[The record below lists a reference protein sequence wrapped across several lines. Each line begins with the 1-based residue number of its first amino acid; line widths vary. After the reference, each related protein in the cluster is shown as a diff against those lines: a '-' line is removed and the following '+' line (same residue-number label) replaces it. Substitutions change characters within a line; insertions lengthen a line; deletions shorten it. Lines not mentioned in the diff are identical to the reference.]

1 MRGQGGLVMDKLSLG
16 IGLTNK
22 CNLNCPHCYSRGE
35 EEQFISISD
44 IIKLEKELDI
54 CSINFGTGESYLH
67 PQFEQ
72 IIKFFHTKGIK
83 LSLTTN
89 GYTVSNIDDEIL
101 KMFND
106 IDFSLDFPDSQ
117 MHNSFRKGNV
127 AYDILNGIDRCKRLG
142 VECSFATALMNVN
155 YNVIDKICALA
166 QSLEINLRVNIYKPV
181 HTDKFKLSYDQFW
194 DGIAK
199 LLQCSKL
206 ISCSEPIVNA
216 VLQNKTLDG
225 GSPCGKKSLRI
236 KPNGTVSTCVYLQN
250 TSTTIDDIIQAK
262 KKVGNESFDFD
273 HLYVIPE
280 ICKNCEY
287 VVYCQGGCMARRFY
301 LGNINKEDEYCF
313 MSKGHIPKLD
323 VQWAKEKNLVHS
335 DYLCTIIVQ

>member
-1 MRGQGGLVMDKLSLG
+1 MDSLSLG

-44 IIKLEKELDI
+44 IMKLEQNLRI
-54 CSINFGTGESYLH
+54 NSINFGTGESFLH

-72 IIKFFHTKGIK
+72 IIKLLHSKGIK

-89 GYTVSNIDDEIL
+89 GYTVANMSDDL
-101 KMFND
+101 LQLFND
-106 IDFSLDFPDSQ
+106 IDFSLDFPDEQ
-117 MHNSFRKGNV
+117 KHNQFRQGNV
-127 AYDILNGIDRCKRLG
+127 TSDIRKGIDRCKKLG

-166 QSLEINLRVNIYKPV
+166 QSLDINLRVNIYKPV
-181 HTDKFKLSYDQFW
+181 HTNRFKLSYDQFW
-194 DGIAK
+194 DGITM

-236 KPNGTVSTCVYLQN
+236 KPNGKVSTCVYLQN
-250 TSTTIDDIIQAK
+250 TNTTI
-262 KKVGNESFDFD
+262 NELIKAQQNTSNKSFDFE
-273 HLYVIPE
+273 HLHVIPE
-280 ICKNCEY
+280 ICRNCEY
-287 VVYCQGGCMARRFY
+287 VTYCQGGCMARRFY
-301 LGNINKEDEYCF
+301 LGDVNKEDEFCF
-313 MSKGHIPKLD
+313 MSKGNIPKLN
-323 VQWAKEKNLVHS
+323 VQWAEKKDLVHS